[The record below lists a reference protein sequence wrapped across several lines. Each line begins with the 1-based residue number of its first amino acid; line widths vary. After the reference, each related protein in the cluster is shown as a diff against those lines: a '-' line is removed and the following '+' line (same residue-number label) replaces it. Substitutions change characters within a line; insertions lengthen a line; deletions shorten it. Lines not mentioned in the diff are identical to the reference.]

1 MENNTQSISSDL
13 DFVHTDPKVNHVLDN
28 RVLVQRDTVP
38 MYPNQVKLP
47 CPVHCGEIKSS
58 EGCYRK
64 KENSKEHSRIKL
76 SAVILI

>member
-28 RVLVQRDTVP
+28 RVLVQWDTVP

-47 CPVHCGEIKSS
+47 CPVHCGEIKVL
-58 EGCYRK
+58 EVATERK
-64 KENSKEHSRIKL
+64 KIQKNIQESNYL
-76 SAVILI
+76 F